1 MAEGPFGRSTEHPKY
16 GSHLM
21 QEAITNVDPQL
32 SKSVVILASV
42 ARQIHRRPLPPIPQL
57 MPVSGERVAPRGWV
71 TVQSVLDF
79 SPLRPQRPLRER
91 IGGLLGRLERLF
103 STNLCVLR
111 VLGGKIAPQLNGYV
125 LSDPIDMRRQ

>member
-57 MPVSGERVAPRGWV
+57 MPVSGERVAPRGW
-71 TVQSVLDF
+71 SW
-79 SPLRPQRPLRER
+79 RGYR
-91 IGGLLGRLERLF
+91 GRLR
-103 STNLCVLR
+103 R
-111 VLGGKIAPQLNGYV
+111 WLGLPPRSVAEA
-125 LSDPIDMRRQ
+125 RRQSRRAAQPPAV